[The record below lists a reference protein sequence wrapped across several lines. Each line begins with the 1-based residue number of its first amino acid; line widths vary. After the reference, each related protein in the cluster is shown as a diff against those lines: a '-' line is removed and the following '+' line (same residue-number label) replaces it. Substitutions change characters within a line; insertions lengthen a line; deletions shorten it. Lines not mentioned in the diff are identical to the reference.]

1 MTNGDRAVR
10 CAGRLFDLLSKGA
23 QGPDQRRLA
32 TASLAKRPIRWFL
45 FDGVNLTQTNW
56 SIRLNC
62 SGGLHGSEIGC
73 FYSRCDTRRSGML
86 VDATWSLAQTA
97 MAGAQWLASLSY
109 LQLLGAALLLG
120 TANWVLQSGPR
131 RALVFGLSASVFVLS
146 LKLLRDPTLPLVWLT
161 LADR

>member
-1 MTNGDRAVR
+1 
-10 CAGRLFDLLSKGA
+10 
-23 QGPDQRRLA
+23 
-32 TASLAKRPIRWFL
+32 
-45 FDGVNLTQTNW
+45 
-56 SIRLNC
+56 
-62 SGGLHGSEIGC
+62 
-73 FYSRCDTRRSGML
+73 ML